1 MKMFNEM
8 SLKSIR
14 ARLEKVGVTMSDAQF
29 NSLTYS
35 ELRKVY
41 KKSKKAYYLYEQV
54 DAIISKPKAPTPE
67 MPMGKVVFS
76 DIPSSP
82 EGEFRIGD
90 KKKNEKGA

>member
-14 ARLEKVGVTMSDAQF
+14 NKLSKVGVTMTDEQF

-41 KKSKKAYYLYEQV
+41 KKSKRAYALYEQV
-54 DAIISKPKAPTPE
+54 DAIINKPKAPTPAVP
-67 MPMGKVVFS
+67 MPAK
-76 DIPSSP
+76 DN
-82 EGEFRIGD
+82 D
-90 KKKNEKGA
+90 KDARGF

>member
-14 ARLEKVGVTMSDAQF
+14 TRLEKVGVLMTDAQF

-41 KKSKKAYYLYEQV
+41 KKSKRAYALYEQV
-54 DAIISKPKAPTPE
+54 DAIINKPSAPTPPVP
-67 MPMGKVVFS
+67 MPTADEKV
-76 DIPSSP
+76 
-82 EGEFRIGD
+82 
-90 KKKNEKGA
+90 

>member
-14 ARLEKVGVTMSDAQF
+14 IRLEKVGVTMSDAQF

-41 KKSKKAYYLYEQV
+41 KKSKKAYALYEQV
-54 DAIISKPKAPTPE
+54 DAIINKPTAPTPAV
-67 MPMGKVVFS
+67 PMTHAEKKV
-76 DIPSSP
+76 
-82 EGEFRIGD
+82 E
-90 KKKNEKGA
+90 KTAKGA

>member
-14 ARLEKVGVTMSDAQF
+14 TRLENVGVVMSDTQF

-35 ELRKVY
+35 ELRTIY
-41 KKSKKAYYLYEQV
+41 HKSKKAYKLYEQV
-54 DAIISKPKAPTPE
+54 DAIIDKKKVPTPDPE
-67 MPMGKVVFS
+67 VPMGKVVFS
-76 DIPSSP
+76 DTPSVP

-90 KKKNEKGA
+90 KKKS

>member
-14 ARLEKVGVTMSDAQF
+14 TRLEKVGVTMSDAQF

-41 KKSKKAYYLYEQV
+41 KKSKKAYALYEQV
-54 DAIISKPKAPTPE
+54 DAIINKPTVPTPPV
-67 MPMGKVVFS
+67 PMTTA
-76 DIPSSP
+76 
-82 EGEFRIGD
+82 D
-90 KKKNEKGA
+90 KKVEKTTKGA

>member
-8 SLKSIR
+8 SLRTLRKN
-14 ARLEKVGVTMSDAQF
+14 LVKVGVDMTDEQF

-41 KKSKKAYYLYEQV
+41 KKSKKAYALYEQV
-54 DAIISKPKAPTPE
+54 DVIINKPKAPTPE
-67 MPMGKVVFS
+67 VPMGKIAFS

-90 KKKNEKGA
+90 KKKS

>member
-14 ARLEKVGVTMSDAQF
+14 NKLSKVGVTMTDEQF

-41 KKSKKAYYLYEQV
+41 KKSKKAYALYEQV
-54 DAIISKPKAPTPE
+54 DAIINKPKAPTPAVP
-67 MPMGKVVFS
+67 MPTQ
-76 DIPSSP
+76 
-82 EGEFRIGD
+82 D
-90 KKKNEKGA
+90 KDAKGF

>member
-14 ARLEKVGVTMSDAQF
+14 TRLEKVGVLMTDAQF

-41 KKSKKAYYLYEQV
+41 KKSKRAYALYEQV
-54 DAIISKPKAPTPE
+54 DAIINKPTAPTPPV
-67 MPMGKVVFS
+67 PMTTA
-76 DIPSSP
+76 
-82 EGEFRIGD
+82 D
-90 KKKNEKGA
+90 KKVEKTTKGA

>member
-14 ARLEKVGVTMSDAQF
+14 NKLSKVGVTMTDEQF

-41 KKSKKAYYLYEQV
+41 KKSKRAYALYEQV
-54 DAIISKPKAPTPE
+54 DAIINKPKAPTPAVP
-67 MPMGKVVFS
+67 MPAT
-76 DIPSSP
+76 
-82 EGEFRIGD
+82 D
-90 KKKNEKGA
+90 KDAKGF

>member
-14 ARLEKVGVTMSDAQF
+14 TRLENVGVVMSDTQF

-35 ELRKVY
+35 ELRTIY
-41 KKSKKAYYLYEQV
+41 HKSKKAYKLYEQV
-54 DAIISKPKAPTPE
+54 DAIIDKKKVPTPE
-67 MPMGKVVFS
+67 VPMGKVVFS
-76 DIPSSP
+76 DTPSSP

-90 KKKNEKGA
+90 KKKS

>member
-14 ARLEKVGVTMSDAQF
+14 TRLEKVGVLMTDAQF

-41 KKSKKAYYLYEQV
+41 KKSKRAYALYEQV
-54 DAIISKPKAPTPE
+54 DAIINKPSAPTPPVP
-67 MPMGKVVFS
+67 MPTTDEKV
-76 DIPSSP
+76 
-82 EGEFRIGD
+82 
-90 KKKNEKGA
+90 